1 MSIRR
6 ILVAASLFLGVFAHA
21 GEAEDI
27 QQLINAK
34 RYSQALA
41 RADKFLVGNPKDAQV
56 RFLKGI
62 IQAETGQSS
71 EAIKTFSA
79 LAADYPQLP
88 EPHNNL
94 AVLYA
99 QQNQIDKARQSLQ
112 MAIQTNPSYAIAHE
126 NLGDLYARLA
136 SQSYDKALQLENHNP
151 NVKTKLK
158 LVRELFSRAPIA
170 VAKQKG
176 ATPRV
181 TNVEPVPAPAK
192 PVTPPPVA
200 KPAPQPPAASAQPA
214 KPAQTDNRDA
224 DKQKV
229 VAAIQSWADAWARQ
243 NVNGYLAAYDRDFHP
258 PKGQKFNAWAKER
271 RERISAPKSIDVKVS
286 DFKVEFSS
294 DNSAKVRFRQNYR
307 SDRLSSST
315 GKTMI
320 MQKSG
325 NRWLIREE
333 RTGG

>member
-1 MSIRR
+1 MLIRL
-6 ILVAASLFLGVFAHA
+6 IFLAATLFLSVAAHA

-27 QQLINAK
+27 QQLINSK
-34 RYSQALA
+34 RYAQALA
-41 RADKFLVGNPKDAQV
+41 RADKFIASNPKDAQV

-62 IQAETGQSS
+62 IQTEMGQTN

-99 QQNQIDKARQSLQ
+99 QQNQIDKARVALQ

-126 NLGDLYARLA
+126 NMGDLYARLA
-136 SQSYDKALQLENHNP
+136 SQSYDKALQLENHNS

-158 LVRELFSRAPIA
+158 LVRELFNRTPIA
-170 VAKQKG
+170 AAKQQPPVS
-176 ATPRV
+176 ATKH
-181 TNVEPVPAPAK
+181 TPAK
-192 PVTPPPVA
+192 PVTPPAAVT
-200 KPAPQPPAASAQPA
+200 KPAPQPTASAQPA
-214 KPAQTDNRDA
+214 KPAQPDNRDA
-224 DKQKV
+224 DKQKI
-229 VAAIQSWADAWARQ
+229 VAVIQTWADAWSRQ
-243 NVNGYLAAYDRDFHP
+243 NVNGYLAVYDRDFHP

-271 RERISAPKSIDVKVS
+271 RERITAPKSIDVKVS
-286 DFKVEFSS
+286 DFKVEISS
-294 DNSAKVRFRQNYR
+294 DTSAKVRFRQSYR

-315 GKTMI
+315 TKTVI
-320 MQKSG
+320 MQKTG
-325 NRWLIREE
+325 GRWMIREE